1 MSESER
7 KQEEA
12 AEAAEAEEH
21 AHQAVEHAAVHVY
34 TLYLH
39 CIHTCVCIYVCTYTY
54 MYCIHTYNVHIL
66 FIDMYTYMH
75 TYIQTCMHAYIH
87 TSIHPSMHKYIHPCM
102 HTHMH
107 ANKGLVRRGCERER
121 GGRPGQ
127 RSAADTEPPHPFGMA
142 SWRHTPYWSQ
152 CMSIHACVDLDV
164 CIHIHVSICHV
175 YVYEWM
181 YIHDMICETLVSI
194 TS

>member
-66 FIDMYTYMH
+66 FIYMHTYMH

-87 TSIHPSMHKYIHPCM
+87 TSMHACMHKYIHPCM

>member
-1 MSESER
+1 MC
-7 KQEEA
+7 
-12 AEAAEAEEH
+12 
-21 AHQAVEHAAVHVY
+21 VY
-34 TLYLH
+34 ICMY
-39 CIHTCVCIYVCTYTY
+39 IHIYV
-54 MYCIHTYNVHIL
+54 L
-66 FIDMYTYMH
+66 H
-75 TYIQTCMHAYIH
+75 TYIQCTHSIYLYAYIHAYIH
-87 TSIHPSMHKYIHPCM
+87 TDMHACIHTYIHASIYTCIHACMHKHIHPCM

-107 ANKGLVRRGCERER
+107 ANKGLVRGGCERER